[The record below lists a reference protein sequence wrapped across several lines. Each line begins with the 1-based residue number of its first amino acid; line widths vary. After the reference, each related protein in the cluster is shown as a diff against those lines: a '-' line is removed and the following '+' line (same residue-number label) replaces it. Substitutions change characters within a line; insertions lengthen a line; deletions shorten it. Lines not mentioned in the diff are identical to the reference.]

1 MTTGER
7 DHPQVR
13 LRPAR
18 GDVLVCETEP
28 GPYTLRVQAGRHE
41 LLADEPEAAG
51 GADRGPNPYELLSAA
66 LASCT
71 AMTLRMYARR
81 KGWAVGRISVLVRHE
96 KIHARDCED
105 CESREG
111 RVDVFERIVA
121 IEGPLDEERR
131 ARLLE
136 IADRCPVHRTLTGE
150 VRIRTRLA
158 G

>member
-1 MTTGER
+1 MTNARE
-7 DHPQVR
+7 DAPVR

-18 GDVLVCETEP
+18 GEVLVCEAEP

-41 LLADEPEAAG
+41 FTADEPQSAG

-81 KGWAVGRISVLVRHE
+81 KGWPVGRISVLVRHE
-96 KIHARDCED
+96 RIHARDCED

-111 RVDVFERIVA
+111 RVDVFERVLT
-121 IEGPLDEERR
+121 IEGPLDEEQK

-136 IADRCPVHRTLTGE
+136 IADRCPVHRTLTGA